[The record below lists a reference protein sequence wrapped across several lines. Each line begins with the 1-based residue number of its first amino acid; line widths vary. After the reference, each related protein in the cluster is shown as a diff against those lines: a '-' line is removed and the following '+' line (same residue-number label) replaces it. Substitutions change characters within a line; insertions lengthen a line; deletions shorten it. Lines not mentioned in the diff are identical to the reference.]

1 MKIIHRLLF
10 IFAVVAL
17 LVLPAQ
23 AGPSDSSFDG
33 VLNAT
38 YTIEKQEV
46 RLIGGR
52 SEVQAAPGSAAKI
65 TTVVFGEP
73 VCGDLDGDGREDAT
87 LFLMN
92 DPGASGSFYY
102 VAAAI
107 AKNGIYQGTN
117 GVFLGDR
124 IAPRTI
130 QIRNNI
136 IVADYAD
143 RRPDEP
149 MASPPSI
156 AKTMYLKLKAGH
168 LEAIEAPWE
177 R

>member
-65 TTVVFGEP
+65 TTEI
-73 VCGDLDGDGREDAT
+73 GRAH
-87 LFLMN
+87 
-92 DPGASGSFYY
+92 
-102 VAAAI
+102 V
-107 AKNGIYQGTN
+107 
-117 GVFLGDR
+117 
-124 IAPRTI
+124 
-130 QIRNNI
+130 
-136 IVADYAD
+136 
-143 RRPDEP
+143 
-149 MASPPSI
+149 
-156 AKTMYLKLKAGH
+156 
-168 LEAIEAPWE
+168 
-177 R
+177 